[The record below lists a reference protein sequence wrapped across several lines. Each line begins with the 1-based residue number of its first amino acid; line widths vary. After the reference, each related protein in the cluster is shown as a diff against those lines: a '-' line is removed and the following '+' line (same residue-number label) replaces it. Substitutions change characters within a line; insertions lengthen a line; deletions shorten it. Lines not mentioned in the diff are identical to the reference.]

1 MKKFI
6 EIIKNK
12 WLINTSKTFALIAIM
27 VALFIGIN
35 YGIQKL
41 DLKTIDLTENKLY
54 SLTDESKE
62 KIFISSDI
70 KMMIVQ

>member
-35 YGIQKL
+35 YCIYYKL
-41 DLKTIDLTENKLY
+41 
-54 SLTDESKE
+54 
-62 KIFISSDI
+62 
-70 KMMIVQ
+70 